1 MKKFR
6 IVRNELSK
14 EGENAFHPLRYRIEQ
29 RHCILFGLISW
40 WISPEFAPPHNFET
54 PDEAFNKIIEE
65 RWNNVG
71 EVKVI
76 STYRKYIKDLKR
88 N

>member
-29 RHCILFGLISW
+29 RHTILFFFHW
-40 WISPEFAPPHNFET
+40 WTSPEFAPPHNFET
-54 PDEAFNKIIEE
+54 PDEAFNKITEE
-65 RWNNVG
+65 CGNNVG
-71 EVKVI
+71 EVKII
-76 STYRKYIKDLKR
+76 SSYTKYIKDLKQK
-88 N
+88 